1 MVPRRCD
8 WVSSPRGICC
18 SSIRRVLA
26 QYPRFCCCPVESE
39 GIGKDVAN
47 MTSNEFS
54 ALLLGSTGATIF
66 LLAVYV
72 LEDWM
77 RRRAR

>member
-1 MVPRRCD
+1 
-8 WVSSPRGICC
+8 
-18 SSIRRVLA
+18 
-26 QYPRFCCCPVESE
+26 
-39 GIGKDVAN
+39 
-47 MTSNEFS
+47 MTSDEFS

-77 RRRAR
+77 RRRARR

>member
-1 MVPRRCD
+1 
-8 WVSSPRGICC
+8 
-18 SSIRRVLA
+18 
-26 QYPRFCCCPVESE
+26 VESE